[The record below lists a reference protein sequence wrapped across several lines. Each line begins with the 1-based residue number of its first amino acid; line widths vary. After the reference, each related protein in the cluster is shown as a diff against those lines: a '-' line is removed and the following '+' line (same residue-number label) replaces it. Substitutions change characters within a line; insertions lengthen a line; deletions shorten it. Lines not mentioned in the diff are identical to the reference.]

1 MVDPDSADLPADLE
15 GVPGANAAPDPRRW
29 WALAVLCVGL
39 SVVSIDNTIVTT
51 ALPEIARELGASQG
65 DLARIA
71 DAYTIVF
78 ASLLLACG
86 SLADRRGRKGVLE
99 VGLVLFALTSL
110 GAALAPT
117 PSLLVL
123 ARVAMGAA
131 GALIMPAT
139 LSILMAT
146 FPREERAKALGIWTA
161 SLGLGIAAGPL
172 VGGILLEHFWWGSIF
187 LVNLPICAVALV
199 GSLWIVRTSRDPTT
213 PPADIPGTVLWT
225 LGIALTIAGVIEAG
239 ESGLHLTHVGLIFG
253 GVVLLVVFVWWE
265 RRTSHPMLDLDLFRN
280 PRFTVANL
288 AVALTQFALYG
299 LAFIATQYVQ
309 LVLGLSPLQAGLTLL
324 PAIVLVGVVSPFSH
338 VTLRVVGTKV
348 AVAGGLALIVVGLLV
363 GTQFTAHGPY
373 WMVLVMLVF
382 IGLGLGVSLTPA
394 EEAVLGSVP
403 AAKLGV
409 GSAMN
414 DTTLELGGGIG
425 IAVLGTILAVRYQ
438 HALARVLRVPPDRL
452 AAAKRSLA
460 HALAEGPEVG
470 EAAKIAFTRGA
481 VTAMFVAAAVVT
493 VGAVIAALWLP
504 ARAEPAQDA
513 LLDPEPGSG

>member
-1 MVDPDSADLPADLE
+1 MVDAGSAGIPDTAEAD
-15 GVPGANAAPDPRRW
+15 AAPDPRRW

-51 ALPEIARELGASQG
+51 ALPEIARELGASQS

-86 SLADRRGRKGVLE
+86 SLADRRGRKGVLDL
-99 VGLVLFALTSL
+99 GLVLFALTSL
-110 GAALAPT
+110 AAAFAPS
-117 PSLLVL
+117 PSLLAA

-146 FPREERAKALGIWTA
+146 FPRAERAKALGIWTA
-161 SLGLGIAAGPL
+161 SLGIGIAAGPL

-187 LVNLPICAVALV
+187 LVNLPICAVALA
-199 GSLWIVRTSRDPTT
+199 GSLRVVRTSRDPAA
-213 PPADIPGTVLWT
+213 PPADVPGTLLWT
-225 LGIALTIAGVIEAG
+225 FGIGFSVAGVIEAG
-239 ESGLHLTHVGLIFG
+239 EAGLHMLHVGLMLTGLI
-253 GVVLLVVFVWWE
+253 LLIVFVWWE
-265 RRTSHPMLDLDLFRN
+265 RRSTHPMLDLDLFRN

-288 AVALTQFALYG
+288 SVALTQFALYG

-338 VTLRVVGTKV
+338 VTLRLVGTKV
-348 AVAGGLALIVVGLLV
+348 AVAGGLALIVAGLLV

-373 WMVLVMLVF
+373 WMVLVMLVL
-382 IGLGLGVSLTPA
+382 IGLGLGFSLTPA
-394 EEAVLGSVP
+394 EEAVLGAVP

-425 IAVLGTILAVRYQ
+425 IAVLGTVLSVRYR
-438 HALARVLRVPPDRL
+438 HGLARVLHLPQDHL
-452 AAAKRSLA
+452 AAAQRSLA
-460 HALAEGPEVG
+460 HAIDEGPEV
-470 EAAKIAFTRGA
+470 AAVAKVAFTRAA
-481 VTAMFVAAAVVT
+481 VSALFVAAAVVT
-493 VGAVIAALWLP
+493 LGTVIALLWLP
-504 ARAEPAQDA
+504 AHAEPEEDA
-513 LLDPEPGSG
+513 VLDPEPEAT

>member
-1 MVDPDSADLPADLE
+1 MVDAGGADLPT
-15 GVPGANAAPDPRRW
+15 VPPGATEAGTAPDPRRW
-29 WALAVLCVGL
+29 WALAILCLGL

-51 ALPEIARELGASQG
+51 ALPAIARELGASPG

-86 SLADRRGRKGVLE
+86 SLADRRGRKGVLDI
-99 VGLVLFALTSL
+99 GLVLFAVTSL
-110 GAALAPT
+110 GAAFAPT
-117 PSLLVL
+117 PLLLTL

-146 FPREERAKALGIWTA
+146 FPRDERAKALGIWTA

-187 LVNLPICAVALV
+187 LVNIPICAVALA
-199 GSLWIVRTSRDPTT
+199 GSMWIVTTSRDPDA
-213 PPADIPGTVLWT
+213 PPADIPGTLLWT
-225 LGIALTIAGVIEAG
+225 LGIGIMIGGVIEAG
-239 ESGLHLTHVGLIFG
+239 ERGLHLTHLGLIFG
-253 GVVLLVVFVWWE
+253 GAVLLIVFVWWE
-265 RRTSHPMLDLDLFRN
+265 RRTTHPMLDLDLFRN

-338 VTLRVVGTKV
+338 VTLRLVGTKV
-348 AVAGGLALIVVGLLV
+348 AVAGGLVLIVAGLLV
-363 GTQFTAHGPY
+363 GTQFTARGPY
-373 WMVLVMLVF
+373 WMVLVMLVL
-382 IGLGLGVSLTPA
+382 IGLGLGFSLTPA
-394 EEAVLGSVP
+394 EEAVLSSVP
-403 AAKLGV
+403 AEKLGV

-438 HALARVLRVPPDRL
+438 HALARVLRLPPERL
-452 AAAKRSLA
+452 AAAQHSLA
-460 HALAEGPEVG
+460 HALQEGPDVG
-470 EAAKIAFTRGA
+470 MAAKIAFTRGA

-493 VGAVIAALWLP
+493 VGAVIAVLWLP
-504 ARAEPAQDA
+504 AHAEPEEDTV
-513 LLDPEPGSG
+513 LEPEP